1 VRRLKEAS
9 QEQTTMYDCFLTA
22 YHAFQAAEVEDPL
35 LETLHLMDLL
45 SNGAFRRL
53 DWRFLSRAKVNL
65 GEVVQE
71 RRTGK
76 PLEYTLG
83 RSTFM
88 GLTLY
93 SSPAALIPRKETEL
107 LVEVVLD
114 KIHAREKL
122 ARPVRVIDVG
132 TGSGNIAVSLAVYSQ
147 HTEVLAID
155 ISEEAIELAAK
166 NVYRFGLHDR
176 ISLFCGDLFQPMAG
190 KGYENQIDA
199 VVCNPPYI
207 PTMSL
212 DKLSRDILDHEPRV
226 ALDAGAYGIDL
237 LRRLVCEAVP
247 YLKPGGMLAFE
258 IGAGQERVARWLV
271 ESSEQYEDV
280 RSVAGEAGQAR
291 VIRASRK

>member
-1 VRRLKEAS
+1 
-9 QEQTTMYDCFLTA
+9 MYDCFLTA
-22 YHAFQAAEVEDPL
+22 YQAFQAAEVEDPL

-53 DWRFLSRAKVNL
+53 DWGFLSRARVNL
-65 GEVVQE
+65 GHVVQE

-107 LVEVVLD
+107 LVETVLD
-114 KIHAREKL
+114 AVRYREK
-122 ARPVRVIDVG
+122 AGAPVKVIDVG

-147 HTEVLAID
+147 HTELLATD
-155 ISEEAIELAAK
+155 ISQDAVELAAR
-166 NVYRFGLHDR
+166 NVCRFGLR
-176 ISLFCGDLFQPMAG
+176 ERVSLFCGDLLQPLTG
-190 KGYENQIDA
+190 KGYEGEIDV

-207 PTMSL
+207 PTLSL
-212 DKLSRDILDHEPRV
+212 GKLRSEIIDHEPRV

-237 LRRLVCEAVP
+237 LRRLVCEAAP
-247 YLKPGGMLAFE
+247 FLKPGGMLAFE
-258 IGAGQERVARWLV
+258 IGTGQERVARWLV
-271 ESSEQYEDV
+271 QSSELYQDV
-280 RSVAGEAGQAR
+280 RLVAGDAGDIR
-291 VIRASRK
+291 VICATRK